1 MKKKLKIIPFILFT
15 LILVIL
21 TSCKPRGEEG
31 ELIGISAEISLE
43 QAQAGEVADI
53 AYLGSVSVKLLE
65 TDEVIDAK
73 CPKEFLLEVVGAP
86 VFNVDEISGGYVA
99 SIEIQL
105 DKPTKVLVDQNSE
118 LEWEVVEILK

>member
-1 MKKKLKIIPFILFT
+1 MKKKLKIIPFILFI